1 LNPGIKVSKIIVGEA
16 NYDIKD
22 DFPFICLHY
31 QHADILVN
39 TYNPFCHHKHVLE
52 VDCFG
57 SSMT

>member
-1 LNPGIKVSKIIVGEA
+1 MGKA

-31 QHADILVN
+31 QHAYMLVN
-39 TYNPFCHHKHVLE
+39 TYNPFCHPKHVIE

-57 SSMT
+57 SIMT